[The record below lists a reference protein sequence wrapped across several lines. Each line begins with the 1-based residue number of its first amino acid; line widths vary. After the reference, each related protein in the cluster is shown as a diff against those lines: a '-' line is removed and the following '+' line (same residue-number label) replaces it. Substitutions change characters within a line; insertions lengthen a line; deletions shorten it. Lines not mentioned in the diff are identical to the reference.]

1 MFVWSDVN
9 EPTAPF
15 VLANVA
21 RQSPMLRQTK
31 REHVD
36 IGVTIL
42 TERML
47 VTAEPTF
54 LTSDI
59 FPMTEPTCPSEPSSR
74 SNRMADAPR
83 ASTLSFSSNDGRAR
97 IPDARASAKEGCIS
111 HAVDPNRGAP
121 QCTLVHAAL
130 ELDV

>member
-1 MFVWSDVN
+1 MFDNVWSDDN

-42 TERML
+42 TERMHI
-47 VTAEPTF
+47 TAGPTF
-54 LTSDI
+54 LTFGI
-59 FPMTEPTCPSEPSSR
+59 FPVTEPTCPSEPSSC

-83 ASTLSFSSNDGRAR
+83 TSTLSFSSNDGRAR
-97 IPDARASAKEGCIS
+97 IPDARAIAKEGCAS
-111 HAVDPNRGAP
+111 WSSCDAVHGDTPGP
-121 QCTLVHAAL
+121 
-130 ELDV
+130 